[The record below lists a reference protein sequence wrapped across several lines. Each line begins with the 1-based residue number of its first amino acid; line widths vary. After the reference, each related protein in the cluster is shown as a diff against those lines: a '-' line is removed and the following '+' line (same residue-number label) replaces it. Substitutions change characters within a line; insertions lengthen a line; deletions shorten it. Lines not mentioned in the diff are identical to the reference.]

1 MLSDGQGLAAVKR
14 RFDRTAVI
22 SLGIFLL
29 ALAVR
34 LLYLWDV
41 SDSPVFRTPIVD
53 AGTYD
58 ELARGLSERGTI
70 TETFFWQPFFYPAF
84 LAVVYFL
91 TQGSIVGAKVL
102 QMILGSATCVLTWQF
117 GRRVFGPPIG
127 VLAGVI
133 AALHGPLIFFDG
145 ELLATGWACFWSV
158 ALLTLLLR
166 VTGDARAGD
175 RTFFGDGLLLGL
187 CIGLCALT
195 RPTFLLFAVAGGVWL
210 AWVLAV
216 RRVGWRRIAGGL
228 ATVSV
233 LAGLVVLPVAWQ
245 SHRVTG
251 TFGIMPMSD
260 GLNLHIGNNPN
271 RAETISIRPGWEWD
285 HLTRL
290 PQPEGTTTW
299 RKGRLM
305 FREKFRDYVKTQ
317 PVGFA
322 HGLGAKAVEFVSSRE
337 IPRNVDIYLFRKW
350 SWLLRGLVWKVSGFG
365 FPFGVLLPLAVLGFI
380 HFRKRIPAV
389 MILFPVLYAASIVIV
404 FMSARYRMPI
414 VPVLTILA
422 SAGCFA
428 LRDMLRARRWAALLT
443 SLAVCAAVVLVS
455 SVPGPFAQEQTA
467 YEAEMYYILGS
478 ARMRVRDDEDE
489 AERLLS
495 RALLLDPD
503 HASAANHLGLVLER
517 KGVDERAEQHYLRAV
532 EIDPGHATAH
542 VNLANLLWREGE
554 GKRAVTHYR
563 QALKVDSNDAR
574 AHNGLGAVLAGQGRF
589 RDAVYHF
596 REAARIG
603 TENASGVLA
612 NLGTALCELG
622 KLDEGIHYYR
632 AAVRRNPGEAAKPH
646 SFVDNL
652 VRFGRTNELVS
663 IYREV
668 LRKVEETGDT
678 ALAAAIRG
686 KLERYSR
693 RPEIR

>member
-1 MLSDGQGLAAVKR
+1 MLSDGRGLAAVKER
-14 RFDRTAVI
+14 LERTTVV

-41 SDSPVFRTPIVD
+41 SDSPVFLTPIVD

-58 ELARGLSERGTI
+58 ELARGLSERGTM
-70 TETFFWQPFFYPAF
+70 TETFFWQPFFYPAV
-84 LAVVYFL
+84 LAVVYFF
-91 TQGSIVGAKVL
+91 TQGSIVGARVF

-117 GRRVFGPPIG
+117 GRRVFGRSIG
-127 VLAGVI
+127 ALAGII
-133 AALHGPLIFFDG
+133 AALYGPLIFFDG

-166 VTGDARAGD
+166 VTGDARAGNRRLLWD
-175 RTFFGDGLLLGL
+175 SLLLGL

-195 RPTFLLFAVAGGVWL
+195 RPTFLLFAVAGGAWL

-216 RRVGWRRIAGGL
+216 RRAGWRRTAGGL

-233 LAGLVVLPVAWQ
+233 MAGLVVLPVAWQ

-290 PQPEGTTTW
+290 PQGEGATMS
-299 RKGRLM
+299 RKKRLI
-305 FREKFRDYVKTQ
+305 FREKFRDYVMTQ
-317 PVGFA
+317 PIGFA
-322 HGLGAKAVEFVSSRE
+322 RGLGAKAVEFVSSRE

-389 MILFPVLYAASIVIV
+389 MILFLVLYAASIVIV
-404 FMSARYRMPI
+404 FTSGRYRMPI

-428 LRDMLRARRWAALLT
+428 LRDMFRARRRAASLT
-443 SLAVCAAVVLVS
+443 SLVVCAVVGLVS

-478 ARMRVRDDEDE
+478 TRMRVRDDDE

-503 HASAANHLGLVLER
+503 HSSAANHLGLVLER
-517 KGVDERAEQHYLRAV
+517 RGVGEQAQQHYLRAV

-542 VNLANLLWREGE
+542 VNLGNLLWREGE
-554 GKRAVTHYR
+554 GQRAVAHYR

-574 AHNGLGAVLAGQGRF
+574 AHNGLGAALAGQGRF

-603 TENASGVLA
+603 TENPSGVLA

-622 KLDEGIHYYR
+622 KLDEGTHYYR

-652 VRFGRTNELVS
+652 ARFGRTNELAS
-663 IYREV
+663 IYREA
-668 LRKVEETGDT
+668 LRKVEETGNT

-686 KLERYSR
+686 KLERHSQ
-693 RPEIR
+693 RPEVR